1 MFKCVAHLCFY
12 SDVIS
17 KSYKVKADKC
27 KLMKSV
33 FFLAKNTIPLLLTE
47 ACFLC

>member
-17 KSYKVKADKC
+17 NSHKVKADKC
-27 KLMKSV
+27 KLMKSG
-33 FFLAKNTIPLLLTE
+33 FFFRKEYDTTIVN
-47 ACFLC
+47 